1 MFKRNNLLN
10 SSAFR
15 SMSRRGKNLH
25 GMEFEKSFIKTRKHS
40 SKCSS
45 SGKMISSAVVE
56 VVRNYE
62 RTMNDFFYDIEINIY
77 VQPLMLI
84 RYITHNSEQES
95 LFQQTF
101 SFFLPFTNQPTV

>member
-25 GMEFEKSFIKTRKHS
+25 GMEFEKSFIKKNGEKHS

-45 SGKMISSAVVE
+45 SGKIISSAVVE

-62 RTMNDFFYDIEINIY
+62 RTMNEFFYEIK
-77 VQPLMLI
+77 
-84 RYITHNSEQES
+84 S
-95 LFQQTF
+95 TF
-101 SFFLPFTNQPTV
+101 CSTPDVNKVYHTQ